1 MRIIILSILMIVTSN
16 SFANENNLFFCTTD
30 ENDTI
35 FVQEYNN
42 KLRIEINSL
51 IFFSD
56 EDINSIKESYL
67 KSIKKVPEYNV
78 ISFHIKE
85 VEYNLGTFKTTVNQA
100 EPSSKLFT
108 FSHKKL
114 PIKELFCSF
123 GEDNNNFGMWKKDE
137 SR

>member
-1 MRIIILSILMIVTSN
+1 MIVTSN
-16 SFANENNLFFCTTD
+16 SFANEINLFFCTTD

-35 FVQEYNN
+35 SVQEYNN
-42 KLRIEINSL
+42 KLRIKINSL

-56 EDINSIKESYL
+56 EDINFIKESYL

-85 VEYNLGTFKTTVNQA
+85 VEYNLGSFKTTANQA

-108 FSHKKL
+108 FSNKKL
-114 PIKELFCSF
+114 PVQELYCSF
-123 GEDNNNFGMWKKDE
+123 GEDINNFEIWKKKGF
-137 SR
+137 